1 MRNGEKKGFGVG
13 FKDEGMEGARRATGI
28 PSSSL
33 VSGRVVNLVPDVEVP
48 QKAKR
53 RKFTVEYK
61 RFIVREAEACRE
73 SKQISA
79 MLRRE
84 GLYHSTL
91 MTWRRQAEQ
100 GELEGLSSKKR
111 GPVAKRLDPLAR
123 RIIEQEKENMKLRSK
138 LRKAELIIEAQKKIA
153 EILRL
158 DREEESLS

>member
-1 MRNGEKKGFGVG
+1 MPLQ
-13 FKDEGMEGARRATGI
+13 TGI

-61 RFIVREAEACRE
+61 RFIVREADACRE

-91 MTWRRQAEQ
+91 VTWRNQAEQ
-100 GELEGLSSKKR
+100 GELEGLSSKKEVLWQR
-111 GPVAKRLDPLAR
+111 GSTRWPVVSL
-123 RIIEQEKENMKLRSK
+123 S
-138 LRKAELIIEAQKKIA
+138 RKKKI
-153 EILRL
+153 
-158 DREEESLS
+158 

>member
-1 MRNGEKKGFGVG
+1 MKNEKKGFGAG
-13 FKDEGMEGARRATGI
+13 FEEEGMEGARRVTGI

-33 VSGRVVNLVPDVEVP
+33 VSGRGVVSLVPDVEVP
-48 QKAKR
+48 QKAAR
-53 RKFTVEYK
+53 RKFTAEYK
-61 RFIVREAEACRE
+61 RFILKEAEACRE
-73 SKQISA
+73 CKQISA

-111 GPVAKRLDPLAR
+111 GPVAKKLDPLAR

-158 DREEESLS
+158 DREEGMLS

>member
-1 MRNGEKKGFGVG
+1 MKNEKKGFGAG
-13 FKDEGMEGARRATGI
+13 FEEEGMEGARRATGI

-61 RFIVREAEACRE
+61 RFILREAENCRE
-73 SKQISA
+73 GKQISA

-111 GPVAKRLDPLAR
+111 GPAAKKLDPLAR
-123 RIIEQEKENMKLRSK
+123 RIIEQEKENMKLKSK

-158 DREEESLS
+158 DREEENLS